1 MVVDE
6 RLNNLHLHHIFNQ
19 QWKETDFKDQ
29 YLLIQLEIQREAAS
43 PALFE
48 FLLQDHTPFWNYVNN
63 DSSYP
68 LPAILITDTGKFY
81 KSSDQTFHAFTNQPT
96 RIFNVVQV
104 NGEEWGWTAGQNYAK
119 LIALLRLSDLKC
131 STNLSLRLGV

>member
-48 FLLQDHTPFWNYVNN
+48 FLVQDHTPFWNYVNN
-63 DSSYP
+63 DSRYHF
-68 LPAILITDTGKFY
+68 LPAILLTDTCKQ
-81 KSSDQTFHAFTNQPT
+81 K
-96 RIFNVVQV
+96 
-104 NGEEWGWTAGQNYAK
+104 
-119 LIALLRLSDLKC
+119 
-131 STNLSLRLGV
+131 